1 MIMKKYCVYL
11 KETSCGFAEVEA
23 NDEDE
28 AKGKAREAW
37 SNGFANMPGNV
48 DCEILSVDEC

>member
-23 NDEDE
+23 NNEDE
-28 AKGKAREAW
+28 AKEKAREAW
-37 SNGFANMPGNV
+37 SNGFANLTGNV
-48 DCEILSVDEC
+48 DCEVLSVDEC